1 MFSLPLLSRL
11 PAWLVWAGVLA
22 VLPPQVTAAPRTPLQ
37 QLADEAELGRIP
49 VAINAAVDLKDWPR
63 ARSFFAREL
72 RADFTSLAGGQPA
85 TIPAD
90 ALIAGWSGNLKGDKE
105 SLHMLGGTLV
115 TINGDK
121 ATVFATGYAYNRK
134 PGGPDGELWE
144 VWGRYAY
151 TMTRTTGGWKVD
163 GLTFA
168 KTFER
173 GSNWVKSTP
182 GQ

>member
-1 MFSLPLLSRL
+1 MFSFSSFARF
-11 PAWLVWAGVLA
+11 PAWLMWAGV
-22 VLPPQVTAAPRTPLQ
+22 VTMVPEQSMAAPGAPLQ
-37 QLADEAELGRIP
+37 QLTDEAELARIP
-49 VAINAAVDLKDWPR
+49 VEINAAVDLKDWPR
-63 ARSFFAREL
+63 ARSFFAREV
-72 RADFTSLAGGQPA
+72 RVDFTSLAGGQPA

-115 TINGDK
+115 TLKGDK

-134 PGGPDGELWE
+134 PGGPEGELWE
-144 VWGRYAY
+144 VWGRYTY
-151 TMTRTTGGWKVD
+151 TMSRTPAGWKVD
-163 GLTFA
+163 GMTFA

-173 GSNWVKSTP
+173 GSNWVKTTP